1 MSDNKFIDP
10 ATLAGKIPGR
20 GRKPSKMAEQVSK
33 LAKGCP
39 VGKGFLM
46 DKITVSADNKAER
59 GRTRSAITT
68 GCKMVGWTDV
78 SVSWTDTGS
87 PLVVRKG

>member
-1 MSDNKFIDP
+1 MPNTFIDP
-10 ATLAGKIPGR
+10 ATLAGSIPGR
-20 GRKPSKMAEQVSK
+20 GRKPSALATKVAGQ
-33 LAKGCP
+33 AKGCP

-46 DKITVSADNKAER
+46 DKITVSADDKAER

-68 GCKMVGWTDV
+68 GCKMAGWTDV

-87 PLVVRKG
+87 PLVVRKA